1 MRLFGTNGIRGVIG
15 EEFTPDFLVKVG
27 LAIGSYL
34 AQGATVAIGRD
45 TRVSGDMVKNAVLSG
60 LLATGVN
67 VVDIGIAPTPAVQYY
82 TKNHADFGLVITASH
97 NPPRFNGVKAVAGD
111 GTELPRREEQ
121 KIEKLFELES
131 FRVVEWNSTGKYSQ
145 DNRANREYIEKI
157 KSLVDAESIKAAN
170 FKVALDCANGA
181 SCFTSPYLLEE
192 LGVKVVSLNCQPDG
206 TFPGHESEPTPNNL
220 KELVEFMKNSEDFA
234 LGIAHDGD
242 ADRVIFVDEHGNFV
256 YGDKTLAL
264 VAKEIVKEHG
274 GTVVTPVSSS
284 LAVERVVRSAGGEL
298 VYTRVGAPIVA
309 RKMIEI
315 NAIFGG
321 EENGGLIFPEM
332 QYCRD
337 GAMGLA
343 KILEIM
349 ATQKKRLSEL
359 VAELPTFYQ
368 DKVTVKC
375 PNEKKEK
382 VLDALRMRHAD
393 DNIITLDGVK
403 IMGDGWWVLLR
414 PSGTEPIYRIYAEA
428 ESREKVDELVEKYTD
443 ELEEIIASV

>member
-1 MRLFGTNGIRGVIG
+1 MRLFGTNGIRGVVG

-45 TRVSGDMVKNAVLSG
+45 TRVSGEMVKNAVISG

-111 GTELPRREEQ
+111 GTELPRAEEQ
-121 KIEKLFELES
+121 KIEKLFKLEN
-131 FRVVEWNSTGKYSQ
+131 FRLVAWDTTGKYSQ

-157 KSLVDAESIKAAN
+157 KSLVNADAIKAAK

-192 LGVKVVSLNCQPDG
+192 LGVQVVSLNCQPDG
-206 TFPGHESEPTPNNL
+206 TFPGHESEPTPDNL
-220 KELVEFMKNSEDFA
+220 KVLIEFMKNSEDFA

-242 ADRVIFVDEHGNFV
+242 ADRVIFVDEQGKFIF
-256 YGDKTLAL
+256 GDKTLAL
-264 VAKEIVKEHG
+264 LAREIVKEHG

-284 LAVERVVRSAGGEL
+284 LAVERVVKEAGGEL

-309 RKMIEI
+309 RKMLEI

-368 DKVTVKC
+368 DKLTVKC

-382 VLDALRMRHAD
+382 VLEALKTRHAD
-393 DNIITLDGVK
+393 DNITTLDGVK

-428 ESREKVDELVEKYTD
+428 ESEGRVKEIVERYRK
-443 ELEEIIASV
+443 ELEELVASV